1 MNSNATSG
9 WGGGMSA
16 DRNESSTALIPGIT
30 SYATFRYNLLYNNWG
45 EGISLFEADHSVMEG
60 NVSYDNWT
68 INLYLSD
75 ATNSLVK
82 GNLVYYSDN
91 PAIPIRNN
99 IKLGIVLG
107 DEVSSVPRSSNN
119 VIIDNLVYNASFSAF
134 AYSEVNNSG
143 LRNVLIANNTVVG
156 GSFYTGDA
164 SDGVVNTNSQI
175 INNIFSGTSNSVPSN
190 SGILFSNNNWGNIPA
205 AAKSSTD
212 VVGNPLL
219 AKTGLTTA
227 GNLTADYFKLL
238 PGSPVID
245 KGVVLPK
252 VTDDYFNTIRD
263 SAPDMGAYEA
273 HTSPNV
279 NATINSAVTNLRAM
293 FYKDT
298 AFNQDISGWD
308 TSAVTDM
315 SLMFKEATVF
325 NQNLG
330 EWDVSSLMTAD
341 QMFNDSGMSSVNY
354 DSLLAGWAD
363 VNASS
368 GEVGLNSGV
377 AFGAKGVQYTNATDQ
392 QYLIDNYG
400 WSFTDG
406 GFVVGVKV
414 GSNFIG
420 DVLNVSAAT
429 TAQTVHGLGGND
441 TITGSV
447 YNDML
452 VGGAGNDT
460 LTGKAGADTF
470 SYRHTNEGNDVI
482 TDFSNVVGGDILDI
496 HYLLDGATQATIDN
510 FITLSSNGVNTQLNI
525 DANGNASGT
534 DVSITLQGI
543 SYAAASAD
551 PLLFLQTMIIN
562 ENLVI

>member
-1 MNSNATSG
+1 
-9 WGGGMSA
+9 
-16 DRNESSTALIPGIT
+16 
-30 SYATFRYNLLYNNWG
+30 
-45 EGISLFEADHSVMEG
+45 
-60 NVSYDNWT
+60 
-68 INLYLSD
+68 LSD

-143 LRNVLIANNTVVG
+143 LRNVLIANNTVIG
-156 GSFYTGDA
+156 GGFYTGDA
-164 SDGVVNTNSQI
+164 SDGVVNTNTQI
-175 INNIFSGTSNSVPSN
+175 INNIFSGTNNSVPSS

-227 GNLTADYFKLL
+227 GNLTPDYFKLL
-238 PGSPVID
+238 SGSPVID

-263 SAPDMGAYEA
+263 SAPDIGAYEA
-273 HTSPNV
+273 HTSPNL
-279 NATINSAVTNLRAM
+279 NTTINSTMTNLRAM

-330 EWDVSSLMTAD
+330 DWDVSSLMTAD
-341 QMFNDSGMSSVNY
+341 QMFNDSGMSSANY
-354 DSLLAGWAD
+354 DNLLAGWAD
-363 VNASS
+363 VNVSS

-377 AFGAKGVQYTNATDQ
+377 VFGAKGAQYTNATDK

-406 GFVVGVKV
+406 GFVVGLKV

-441 TITGSV
+441 TITGSL

-470 SYRHTNEGNDVI
+470 SYRHTNEGSDVI

-496 HYLLDGATQATIDN
+496 HYLLDGATQATIGN

-543 SYAAASAD
+543 SYAAASAN
-551 PLLFLQTMIIN
+551 PVLFLQTMIIN